1 MVKSRGLI
9 VIGAALVLNLGA
21 VVPAHADTTDPAT
34 SVTAPVAVVVSD
46 VPSAAPD
53 TRTWCC

>member
-1 MVKSRGLI
+1 
-9 VIGAALVLNLGA
+9 
-21 VVPAHADTTDPAT
+21 VPAHADTTDPAT